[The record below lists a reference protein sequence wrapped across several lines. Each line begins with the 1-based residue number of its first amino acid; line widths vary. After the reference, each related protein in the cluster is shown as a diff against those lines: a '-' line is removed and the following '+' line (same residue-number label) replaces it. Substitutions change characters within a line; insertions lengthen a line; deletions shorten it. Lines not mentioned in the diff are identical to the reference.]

1 MLLSEHHQT
10 FMHLFLTT
18 TKKSTLFV
26 LFLEADEKEAA
37 VDQTDEV
44 PLRKDE
50 SSDDRPTVSQTADHD
65 SVSEKP
71 EEMSKPKTVVRG
83 RRGRT
88 VDAEPT
94 EDKQKATENS
104 EETVISAPVKGRR
117 GKKTGAVAPSA
128 VRQTRGRTAKTTEI
142 KGVEVSAEQRTAIVS
157 KVAIQSKIG
166 RHARKASDQS
176 ETVKEVNAEAEMA
189 PQPESEE
196 ALSLNVSPKAG
207 DKTAAGV
214 KAKRRGKPKQ
224 PDQLPLQKDDVARSL
239 DVSQAEKGL
248 IFLAVS
254 C

>member
-1 MLLSEHHQT
+1 M
-10 FMHLFLTT
+10 
-18 TKKSTLFV
+18 
-26 LFLEADEKEAA
+26 
-37 VDQTDEV
+37 

-65 SVSEKP
+65 SVSGKP

-83 RRGRT
+83 RRARM

-128 VRQTRGRTAKTTEI
+128 VRQTRGRIAKTTEI
-142 KGVEVSAEQRTAIVS
+142 KGVEVSAEQRTAITS

-224 PDQLPLQKDDVARSL
+224 PDQLPLHKDDVARSL

-248 IFLAVS
+248 IFLAVL

>member
-1 MLLSEHHQT
+1 
-10 FMHLFLTT
+10 MHLFLT

-37 VDQTDEV
+37 VDHTDEV

-50 SSDDRPTVSQTADHD
+50 SPDDRPTVSQTADHD
-65 SVSEKP
+65 SVSGKP

-83 RRGRT
+83 RRARM
-88 VDAEPT
+88 VDTEPT
-94 EDKQKATENS
+94 EDKQKATEIS

-142 KGVEVSAEQRTAIVS
+142 KGVEVSAEQRTAVTS
-157 KVAIQSKIG
+157 KVAIQSKVG
-166 RHARKASDQS
+166 RHARKASES
-176 ETVKEVNAEAEMA
+176 ATVQEVNAEAEMV

-224 PDQLPLQKDDVARSL
+224 PDQLLPPKNDVARSL

-248 IFLAVS
+248 IFLAVL